1 MVYGGHPYLWQ
12 DPAVG
17 DENGGAPGCP
27 RGREDLKSY
36 MSSIL
41 RLALLALDIVEATRD
56 GRSDQALT
64 LEQLERPLPANWD
77 GQRKQLL

>member
-1 MVYGGHPYLWQ
+1 
-12 DPAVG
+12 
-17 DENGGAPGCP
+17 
-27 RGREDLKSY
+27 